1 LLLIAALKRAP
12 GEGLSVLKMGILLGP
27 EKQMHEEIDQNRRR
41 FLGTVGLALAGV
53 HFGALRSANAQF
65 DELGDFPS
73 LGGATGW
80 LNSPPLAPAGL
91 RGKVVLV
98 DFWTYSCI
106 NWRRTLP
113 YVSAWA
119 RKYKDQGL
127 VVIGVHTPEF
137 AFEKNIDNVRWAV
150 KDMRVDYPVAMDNDY
165 AIWNAFRN
173 EYWPALYF
181 IDAKGRIRHH
191 QFGEGDYDASERMIQ
206 QLLTKAGASGVGQAL
221 VSVDPQGIEVAAD
234 WGSLKTPETYA
245 GYERTV
251 NFSSP
256 GGIARNKSHVYA
268 APAGLKLNHWA
279 LSGDWTIRQ
288 GSALLNHANGRIA
301 FCFHARDLHIVMGPA
316 VRGSSVRYR
325 VLIDGATPG
334 ASHGGD
340 VDEQGNGTI
349 KEQRL
354 CQLIRQPKPIADHTF
369 EIEFQDSGVEVFSF
383 TFG

>member
-1 LLLIAALKRAP
+1 
-12 GEGLSVLKMGILLGP
+12 
-27 EKQMHEEIDQNRRR
+27 MHEEIDRNRRR
-41 FLGTVGLALAGV
+41 FLGTLGLALAGV
-53 HFGALRSANAQF
+53 HFGVLRSANAQF

-80 LNSPPLAPAGL
+80 LNSPPLTPAGL

-119 RKYKDQGL
+119 KKYKDQGL

-137 AFEKNIDNVRWAV
+137 AFEKNVDNVRWAV

-165 AIWNAFRN
+165 VIWNAFKN

-181 IDAKGRIRHH
+181 IDAKGRVRHH
-191 QFGEGDYDASERMIQ
+191 LFGEGDYEASERMIQ
-206 QLLTKAGASGVGQAL
+206 QLLIKAGASGVTQGL
-221 VSVDPQGIEVAAD
+221 VSVAPEGIEVAAD

-256 GGIARNKSHVYA
+256 GGIARNKAHVYA

-288 GSALLNHANGRIA
+288 GSALLNQANGRIA

-316 VRGSSVRYR
+316 ARGSSVRYR
-325 VLIDGATPG
+325 VLIDGKAPG
-334 ASHGGD
+334 ASHGSD

-354 CQLIRQPKPIADHTF
+354 YQLIRQPKPIADHTF
-369 EIEFQDSGVEVFSF
+369 EIEFQDSGAEVFCF

>member
-1 LLLIAALKRAP
+1 
-12 GEGLSVLKMGILLGP
+12 VY
-27 EKQMHEEIDQNRRR
+27 EETNRSRR
-41 FLGTVGLALAGV
+41 HFLGTVGLALAAVQFGV
-53 HFGALRSANAQF
+53 LRSAYAQL

-73 LGGATGW
+73 LSGATEW
-80 LNSPPLAPAGL
+80 FNSPPLTPAGL

-119 RKYKDQGL
+119 KKYKDQGL
-127 VVIGVHTPEF
+127 VVIGIHTPEF
-137 AFEKNIDNVRWAV
+137 EFEKNIENVRWAV
-150 KDMRVDYPVAMDNDY
+150 KDMQVDYPVAMDNDY
-165 AIWNAFRN
+165 AIWRAFRN

-181 IDAKGRIRHH
+181 IDAKGRVRHH
-191 QFGEGDYDASERMIQ
+191 QFGEGDYEQSERVIQ
-206 QLLTKAGASGVGQAL
+206 QLLTKAGASGVGSGL

-234 WGSLKTPETYA
+234 WGDLKTPETYA

-256 GGIARNKSHVYA
+256 GGIARNKPRVYA
-268 APAGLKLNHWA
+268 VPAELKLNHWA
-279 LSGDWTIRQ
+279 LAGDWTIKQ
-288 GSALLNHANGRIA
+288 GSALLYQTNGRIA

-316 VRGSSVRYR
+316 APGSSVRYR
-325 VLIDGATPG
+325 VLIDGKPPG
-334 ASHGGD
+334 AAHGSD
-340 VDEQGNGTI
+340 LDDQGNGTI

-354 CQLIRQPKPIADHTF
+354 YQLIRQPRPIADHRF
-369 EIEFQDSGVEVFSF
+369 EIEFQDAGAEVFSF